1 MRSLLVAA
9 LVLAGAAL
17 TGCPGGKDGA
27 LPRNPLATAE
37 ETVKAY
43 CDRDAQGARLTSA
56 TWSQVLPYISW
67 TEEAGWDRA
76 IVIAGYRIS
85 GPAKG
90 SDRVSTVPVEYDVL
104 GVVAGDYTSS
114 RTVEKVTFTVEMTE
128 RGWKISGP
136 DFMPPHV
143 LARAMAEH
151 LEATKDLEQSAKVRK
166 DAE

>member
-1 MRSLLVAA
+1 
-9 LVLAGAAL
+9 
-17 TGCPGGKDGA
+17 
-27 LPRNPLATAE
+27 
-37 ETVKAY
+37 
-43 CDRDAQGARLTSA
+43 
-56 TWSQVLPYISW
+56 
-67 TEEAGWDRA
+67 
-76 IVIAGYRIS
+76 
-85 GPAKG
+85 
-90 SDRVSTVPVEYDVL
+90 VPVEYDVL